1 MAGIYDMY
9 GPCNFAHPFWTTELP
24 HVAANLPQGL
34 SDEFINRI
42 FDEDPVPIIGGV
54 SLEGQQSGAP
64 NFDDPR
70 QAFAL
75 TQIANGKVMDVIF
88 PSKDWEKVDPLENIT
103 ASFPPTFIV
112 HGAEDKMVPLDLSRD
127 LYSTLLQ
134 QGVKCG
140 LRVVPGE
147 GHTFAAKMK
156 VGSPTWELQREGFDF
171 LESLNK

>member
-1 MAGIYDMY
+1 MY
-9 GPCNFAHPFWTTELP
+9 GPCNFAHSFWTTKLP
-24 HVAANLPQGL
+24 HIAAILPQGL

-54 SLEGQQSGAP
+54 SLEGQQPAAP

-75 TQIANGKVMDVIF
+75 TQIGNGMVMDVIF
-88 PSKDWEKVDPLENIT
+88 PSKDWDKVDPLRNIT
-103 ASFPPTFIV
+103 PSFPPTFIV
-112 HGAEDKMVPLDLSRD
+112 HGAEDKMVPLDRSMD
-127 LYSTLLQ
+127 LYSALSK
-134 QGVKCG
+134 QGVKCD

-156 VGSPTWELQREGFDF
+156 VGSPTWVLQREGFDF
-171 LESLNK
+171 LESLSK